1 MTIKSSRS
9 EGSRGKRGKIP
20 LHRLTS
26 KIILNC
32 KHLSVIIKQKICNF
46 SEGGFLESLKLPRTI
61 EYIDTKDP
69 ERPAF
74 DIPPYIEAHEDSLV
88 KIRIPPD
95 VDGRFG
101 FNVKGG
107 SDLGMPILVSRVAPN
122 TPADHCYPR
131 LNEGDQV

>member
-1 MTIKSSRS
+1 
-9 EGSRGKRGKIP
+9 
-20 LHRLTS
+20 
-26 KIILNC
+26 
-32 KHLSVIIKQKICNF
+32 
-46 SEGGFLESLKLPRTI
+46 LESLKLPRTI
-61 EYIDTKDP
+61 DYIDTKDP

-131 LNEGDQV
+131 LNEGDQVCFLLKSNQHQHKLCLPSGFVDKWQGNVRVEPRPSCEFDPNVR